1 MMIKC
6 YDNLSEVFFSDQK
19 QKSEDISYS
28 CETLDWYF
36 FFFNYMICFF
46 GWDYFLKKGKY
57 VLALYCQDFFTS
69 TFKLKLGNWARENCL

>member
-36 FFFNYMICFF
+36 FFLIIWSVSLDETIF
-46 GWDYFLKKGKY
+46 
-57 VLALYCQDFFTS
+57 
-69 TFKLKLGNWARENCL
+69 